1 MTSVGQFF
9 SYFLRYLAHF
19 KFDIAPLFFDFK
31 GNSITYSMGS
41 NSSRSNSYIFGQIK
55 VKLGHFIG
63 KEIENT

>member
-1 MTSVGQFF
+1 MTKCWTLF

-19 KFDIAPLFFDFK
+19 KFDIAPLFFNFK

-41 NSSRSNSYIFGQIK
+41 NSSRSNNYTFGQIK

-63 KEIENT
+63 KDIENI